1 MSGKLDPI
9 IYVIDPD
16 TYFRDELLRLLNRSG
31 FRAEGYTSTEDF
43 FSADPEL
50 MGTGCIVAEMNLPGA
65 SGLELLEML
74 RARQSNFP
82 MIILTGN
89 PDVSNAVKAL
99 QNKAA
104 DYLLKPMVEREL
116 IGRIRTAVR
125 SSAASA

>member
-1 MSGKLDPI
+1 
-9 IYVIDPD
+9 
-16 TYFRDELLRLLNRSG
+16 
-31 FRAEGYTSTEDF
+31 
-43 FSADPEL
+43 
-50 MGTGCIVAEMNLPGA
+50 
-65 SGLELLEML
+65 
-74 RARQSNFP
+74 
-82 MIILTGN
+82 MIMLTGN

>member
-74 RARQSNFP
+74 RARHSDFP